1 MEEIMNNIIRFA
13 PKENDWI
20 SYKYP
25 CEFIPLRSQ
34 LIVSPGQC
42 AICVYMGKIEGKYI

>member
-1 MEEIMNNIIRFA
+1 MNNIIRFA

-20 SYKYP
+20 AYKYP

-42 AICVYMGKIEGKYI
+42 AICVYIGKIESKYI